1 MTSVP
6 FTSLWQHDAQTDSW
20 AGYPEEKAA
29 LLKAFHSVPNVILL
43 SGDRHEFAAIEYNG
57 PYEWSHR
64 VLEFS
69 TSPLSMFYVPF
80 IRTLK
85 MESSDFVQKIRVSE
99 VEGPDG
105 LTSITDVDLVPSER
119 VLEYKPSGNYKW

>member
-20 AGYPEEKAA
+20 AGYPDEKAS
-29 LLKAFHSVPNVILL
+29 LLNVFHSVPNVILL

-57 PYEWSHR
+57 PYERSHR

-85 MESSDFVQKIRVSE
+85 LESTDFVEKVRVSK
-99 VEGPDG
+99 VEGPNG
-105 LTSITDVDLVPSER
+105 TLIATDVDLVPSER
-119 VLEYKPSGNYKW
+119 VLEYKPKGNYKW